1 MTIFRKIFLLFCASI
16 ALMYYLSTQTNKIT
30 DEKIALVYIQK
41 YVQASKELFGYLA
54 DGDIKR
60 LNRRAKEL
68 GYEKAKID
76 LKSSSVKVVHDDK
89 VSFGAIKV
97 LKKDG
102 AYFLYM
108 KYLDDSSVF
117 YDKSQIKESEQ
128 KERLNYLIIADIL
141 LLVIMFVII
150 VGILKPLKTV
160 SEGIEKF
167 GSGDYSWR
175 LKESKNSDEIA
186 KLTKQFNKMA
196 ENLENLIKSR
206 TQLLSD
212 ISHELRMPIAK
223 SKLSL
228 EMIQQS
234 KYTDMLKRAINQ
246 IDNLTNELLEV
257 ERLNSHSV
265 KMEIKKHSIDAVL
278 AEALSKMMIDDE
290 EQIEVEIIQTF
301 ECKADINYLSMAI
314 KNLIDNALKY
324 KEEGRVKITIDQ
336 GLLEI
341 ANLGSPLSKELE
353 YYLQTFTQEDDSR
366 GSKGYGLGLNIVKRV
381 LEYHGFKL
389 TYRHENGY
397 NLFAISDLSI

>member
-41 YVQASKELFGYLA
+41 YIQASKELFGYLA
-54 DGDIKR
+54 DGDIER
-60 LNRRAKEL
+60 LDIRAKEL
-68 GYEKAKID
+68 GYEKAKIN
-76 LKSSSVKVVHDDK
+76 LKNSAVKTVHNDK
-89 VSFGAIKV
+89 VSFGVIKV
-97 LKKDG
+97 LKKNG
-102 AYFLYM
+102 TYFLYM
-108 KYLDDSSVF
+108 RYLDDSSIF

-150 VGILKPLKTV
+150 IRILKPLKTI

-167 GSGDYSWR
+167 GKGDYSWR
-175 LKESKNSDEIA
+175 LKESNSRDEIE

-196 ENLENLIKSR
+196 ENLESLIKSR

-228 EMIQQS
+228 EMVEKS
-234 KYTDMLKRAINQ
+234 KYTDMLRRAINQ
-246 IDNLTNELLEV
+246 IDNLTNELLEI

-265 KMEIKKHSIDAVL
+265 KMEITRHSIDAIL

-301 ECKADINYLSMAI
+301 ECKADINYLSIAI

-324 KEEGRVKITIDQ
+324 TEKGKVKITINKDFI
-336 GLLEI
+336 EI
-341 ANLGSPLSKELE
+341 ANLGLPLSKDLE
-353 YYLQTFTQEDDSR
+353 YYLQTFTQDDSSR
-366 GSKGYGLGLNIVKRV
+366 NTKGYGLGLNIVKRV
-381 LEYHGFKL
+381 LEYHKFELK
-389 TYRHENGY
+389 YRYENGY
-397 NLFAISDLSI
+397 SIFSIICTS